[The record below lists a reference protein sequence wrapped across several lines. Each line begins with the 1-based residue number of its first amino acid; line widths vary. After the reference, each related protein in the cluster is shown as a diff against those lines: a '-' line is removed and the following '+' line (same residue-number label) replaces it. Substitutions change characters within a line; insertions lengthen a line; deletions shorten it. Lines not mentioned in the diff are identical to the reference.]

1 MKANANKLIKH
12 IMSIH
17 PMAWLIGSI
26 VAALV
31 EMSVGSVIAY
41 GIGLSGGVPPV
52 FGLSLIFSK
61 PLEIPSIIL
70 YLLVVYLIPI
80 YVVARLLSR
89 PADKIMSRL
98 PQLASIAVYLIALYA
113 VVELWGSI
121 DAYRAM
127 VLKLIG
133 IGIILTVSLN
143 LVNGWMGE
151 FSVAH
156 AGFMAIGAYVSSIV
170 MVWGFVNDD
179 VFGPAVFP
187 TSLASVAFPFALI
200 IGGIAAAIGALVVA
214 IPSFRTRGDYLGI
227 ITLAFV
233 FIVQGVINNL
243 NFIGGARGFMHMPPL
258 SSITWVFVWT
268 LLALF
273 VIQRYVSSTMG
284 KATSAVRDNESAA
297 EVMTV
302 DTRKVKIVAFL
313 TNAFWAGIAGG
324 LYAHMMGYINPGNFG
339 IVMSVEVLAM
349 LYLGGL
355 NSITGSV
362 VGAVFYRLLSEVLR
376 PLGLYKWVV
385 IPVLLILIMIYRPF
399 GLLGFQEIKLPSFRR
414 RGKEVA
420 HAADAN

>member
-1 MKANANKLIKH
+1 MKANKLVKH

-17 PMAWLIGSI
+17 PMAWLIGAI
-26 VAALV
+26 AAALV

-41 GIGLSGGVPPV
+41 SIGVSGGVPPV

-70 YLLVVYLIPI
+70 YLIVVYLIPI
-80 YVVARLLSR
+80 YVVARLLSA
-89 PADKIMSRL
+89 PVGKIMNNL
-98 PQLASIAVYLIALYA
+98 PSLASIAVYLIALYG

-121 DAYRAM
+121 DSYRAM

-156 AGFMAIGAYVSSIV
+156 AGFMAIGAYVSSVV

-258 SSITWVFVWT
+258 SSITWVFIWT
-268 LLALF
+268 ILALF

-399 GLLGFQEIKLPSFRR
+399 GLLGFQELGLPTFGRKR
-414 RGKEVA
+414 KEVA
-420 HAADAN
+420 HAADAD

>member
-1 MKANANKLIKH
+1 MKLKMDKLVKH
-12 IMSIH
+12 LLSIH
-17 PMAWLIGSI
+17 PMAWLIG
-26 VAALV
+26 ALATALV
-31 EMSVGSVIAY
+31 EWSVGSVIAY
-41 GIGLSGGVPPV
+41 SIGLSNGVPPV
-52 FGLSLIFSK
+52 FGLSLIFGK
-61 PLEIPSIIL
+61 PAQIPSVIV
-70 YLLVVYLIPI
+70 YVVVVYLIPM
-80 YVVARLLSR
+80 YVVARLLSGV
-89 PADKIMSRL
+89 ADKVMSRL
-98 PQLASIAVYLIALYA
+98 PQLASIIAYLVVLYA
-113 VVELWGSI
+113 VIEIWGSL
-121 DAYRAM
+121 DDYRLM

-156 AGFMAIGAYVSSIV
+156 AGFMAIGAYISSIV

-179 VFGPAVFP
+179 VFGPAVLP
-187 TSLASVAFPFALI
+187 TSWAPYAFPFALI

-258 SSITWVFVWT
+258 SSLTWVFIWT

-273 VIQRYVSSTMG
+273 TIQRYVSSTLG

-302 DTRKVKIVAFL
+302 DTRKVKMVAFL

-362 VGAVFYRLLSEVLR
+362 VGAVFYRLLSEILR
-376 PLGLYKWVV
+376 PLGLYKWVL

-399 GLLGFQEIKLPSFRR
+399 GLLGFQEVKLPTFGRK
-414 RGKEVA
+414 KEVA
-420 HAADAN
+420 HAADTD

>member
-1 MKANANKLIKH
+1 VKLKTDKLINH
-12 IMSIH
+12 ILSIH
-17 PMAWLIGSI
+17 PMAWLIG
-26 VAALV
+26 ALV
-31 EMSVGSVIAY
+31 SAVVEWSVGTVIAY
-41 GIGLSGGVPPV
+41 SIGLSDGIPPV
-52 FGLSLIFSK
+52 FGLSLIFAK
-61 PLEIPSIIL
+61 PLLIPSVIL
-70 YLLVVYLIPI
+70 YLVLVYLIPI
-80 YVVARLLSR
+80 YVVARLLSGVVG
-89 PADKIMSRL
+89 KVMSRL
-98 PQLASIAVYLIALYA
+98 PQLASIAVYLIMLYA
-113 VVELWGSI
+113 VLEVWGSL
-121 DAYRAM
+121 DDYRLM

-179 VFGPAVFP
+179 VFGPAVLP
-187 TSLASVAFPFALI
+187 TSWAPVAFPIALI

-258 SSITWVFVWT
+258 SSLTWVFIWT

-273 VIQRYVSSTMG
+273 MIQRYVSSTYG

-302 DTRKVKIVAFL
+302 DTRKVKIIAFL

-362 VGAVFYRLLSEVLR
+362 VGAVFYRLISEILR

-399 GLLGFQEIKLPSFRR
+399 GLLGFQEIKLPTFGRK
-414 RGKEVA
+414 KEVP
-420 HAADAN
+420 HAADAD